1 MGGTE
6 IFFLAVL
13 GVVIFGPEKLPDLAR
28 KAARVVH
35 YLRGVANNARQTLTE
50 ELGPEFAGMDLRD
63 LNPRTF
69 VEKHVLSETSAVA
82 QELHSV
88 GAEVRAPIPA
98 PPRAPIRPAFDPEA
112 T

>member
-6 IFFLAVL
+6 IFFLVVL

-28 KAARVVH
+28 KSARVVH
-35 YLRGVANNARQTLTE
+35 YLRGVANNARHTLND
-50 ELGPEFAGMDLRD
+50 ELGPEFAGMDLGD

-69 VEKHVLSETSAVA
+69 VQKHLLAEGEPVT
-82 QELHSV
+82 QEIRSL
-88 GAEVRAPIPA
+88 ADDIKAPVPA
-98 PPRAPIRPAFDPEA
+98 PPRPPVRPAFDSEA